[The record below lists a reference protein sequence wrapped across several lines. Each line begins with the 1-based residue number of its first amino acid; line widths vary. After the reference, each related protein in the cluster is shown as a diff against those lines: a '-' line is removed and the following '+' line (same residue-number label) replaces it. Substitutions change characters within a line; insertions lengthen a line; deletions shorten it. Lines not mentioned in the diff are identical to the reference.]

1 MGWFDEQ
8 IRQRVENDEE
18 VFEDAL
24 AQMENAVDGS
34 RKIRE
39 TKGTGKRM
47 TEEALQDILNYYH
60 VKVREVPEHITDI
73 NEILEYLMRPSG
85 VMRRRVMLKK
95 GWSGDASGAMLGR
108 LVSGESVALLPGVYG
123 GYYYREPR
131 SGKRIRVSRKTEG
144 FIEEEAV
151 VFYKPFPLRPMGG
164 KDLLSC
170 IFRLMRKRDYV
181 LVFAL
186 AAAAAA
192 DRDADPGGQ
201 QKTLL

>member
-60 VKVREVPEHITDI
+60 VKVREVPEHITD
-73 NEILEYLMRPSG
+73 R
-85 VMRRRVMLKK
+85 
-95 GWSGDASGAMLGR
+95 
-108 LVSGESVALLPGVYG
+108 
-123 GYYYREPR
+123 
-131 SGKRIRVSRKTEG
+131 
-144 FIEEEAV
+144 
-151 VFYKPFPLRPMGG
+151 
-164 KDLLSC
+164 
-170 IFRLMRKRDYV
+170 
-181 LVFAL
+181 
-186 AAAAAA
+186 
-192 DRDADPGGQ
+192 
-201 QKTLL
+201 

>member
-1 MGWFDEQ
+1 M
-8 IRQRVENDEE
+8 
-18 VFEDAL
+18 
-24 AQMENAVDGS
+24 
-34 RKIRE
+34 
-39 TKGTGKRM
+39 
-47 TEEALQDILNYYH
+47 
-60 VKVREVPEHITDI
+60 PEHITDI

-164 KDLLSC
+164 KDLLSY

-186 AAAAAA
+186 AAAAAGIGMLIPWSA
-192 DRDADPGGQ
+192 EDF
-201 QKTLL
+201 TLMYWYMEALRFCAPWSRLWRASRWRKC

>member
-85 VMRRRVMLKK
+85 VMRRRASTAGIITGNQDRGKGSESAERRKGSSKK
-95 GWSGDASGAMLGR
+95 RQLCFINPSRFVRWA
-108 LVSGESVALLPGVYG
+108 E
-123 GYYYREPR
+123 
-131 SGKRIRVSRKTEG
+131 RI
-144 FIEEEAV
+144 
-151 VFYKPFPLRPMGG
+151 
-164 KDLLSC
+164 C
-170 IFRLMRKRDYV
+170 
-181 LVFAL
+181 
-186 AAAAAA
+186 
-192 DRDADPGGQ
+192 
-201 QKTLL
+201 